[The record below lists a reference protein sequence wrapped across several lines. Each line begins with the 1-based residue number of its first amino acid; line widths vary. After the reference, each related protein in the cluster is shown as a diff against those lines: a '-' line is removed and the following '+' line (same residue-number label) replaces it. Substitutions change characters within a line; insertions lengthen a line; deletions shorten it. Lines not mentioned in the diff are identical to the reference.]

1 MKIKHRVP
9 LAMLGKS
16 AEISP
21 EYQAELDR
29 TAAKAEAAYNRALK
43 RLQAAE
49 LRLSRAQ
56 RKQAAPRQHK
66 RQIAE
71 LEAMVQLRRIELQK
85 WHMLM
90 VATPASSMHRGTA
103 GGHRHVP
110 SPGVF

>member
-9 LAMLGKS
+9 LLAKS
-16 AEISP
+16 DPITP
-21 EYQAELDR
+21 EYQDELDR

-49 LRLSRAQ
+49 QRLSRAQ

-71 LEAMVQLRRIELQK
+71 LEAMVELRRIELQK
-85 WHMLM
+85 WHMMM

>member
-1 MKIKHRVP
+1 MKIRHRVP
-9 LAMLGKS
+9 LVATS
-16 AEISP
+16 DPITP
-21 EYQAELDR
+21 EYQDELDR

-71 LEAMVQLRRIELQK
+71 LEAMVELRRVELQK
-85 WHMLM
+85 WHMMM

>member
-9 LAMLGKS
+9 VALLATS
-16 AEISP
+16 DPITAD
-21 EYQAELDR
+21 YQAELDR
-29 TAAKAEAAYNRALK
+29 AAAKAEAAYNRAVK
-43 RLQAAE
+43 RLEAAE
-49 LRLSRAQ
+49 LRLAKAQ

-71 LEAMVQLRRIELQK
+71 LEAMVELRRQELLDL
-85 WHMLM
+85 HRTM
-90 VATPASSMHRGTA
+90 VASPASSMHRGTD

>member
-9 LAMLGKS
+9 LVAKS
-16 AEISP
+16 DPITS
-21 EYQAELDR
+21 EYQDELDR

-43 RLQAAE
+43 RLEAAE
-49 LRLSRAQ
+49 ARLAKAQ
-56 RKQAAPRQHK
+56 EKKAAPRQHK

-71 LEAMVQLRRIELQK
+71 LEAMVELRRIELQNL
-85 WHMLM
+85 HLLM
-90 VATPASSMHRGTA
+90 TASPASSMHRGTA

>member
-1 MKIKHRVP
+1 MKIRHRVP
-9 LAMLGKS
+9 LVAKS
-16 AEISP
+16 DPITP
-21 EYQAELDR
+21 DYQDELDR

-71 LEAMVQLRRIELQK
+71 LEAMVELRRIELQK
-85 WHMLM
+85 WHMMM
-90 VATPASSMHRGTA
+90 VASPASSMHRGTA

-110 SPGVF
+110 STGVF